1 MAFSFLSPV
10 RQHRNSARRYT
21 PSPPRAH
28 HCRSTSHH
36 IIHPPRAWVRNIV
49 PRCAGANSRTGHQ
62 KENAIQS
69 DGVFLLVART
79 PTSKQ
84 RVPIHSVSPK
94 SSPLSLNIPSHHT
107 SPARMGSHT
116 PRGLSLGAYL
126 RRRRNSR
133 IKLFCTDDVG
143 AFSFC
148 RRAFL
153 TKIEPTSCKFC
164 RTVLHLTYLLF
175 L

>member
-1 MAFSFLSPV
+1 MAFFFLSPV

-21 PSPPRAH
+21 PLFSKSLSLSLNIP
-28 HCRSTSHH
+28 SHH
-36 IIHPPRAWVRNIV
+36 TSPARMGSQHCPPLCGGKF
-49 PRCAGANSRTGHQ
+49 PYGS
-62 KENAIQS
+62 NAIQS
-69 DGVFLLVART
+69 DGVFLFVARA

-84 RVPIHSVSPK
+84 RVPIYSVSPK
-94 SSPLSLNIPSHHT
+94 SPPLSLNIPSHHT

-143 AFSFC
+143 AFFFC

-153 TKIEPTSCKFC
+153 TKIGSTSCKFC